1 MIAELL
7 FLWTVQWIIILH
19 NIYVELTLKEDP
31 YIGEIVLAPNP
42 GFNNEY
48 QRAFIEKI
56 NYVIPNAWNL
66 GETTKESN
74 AMVYFFD
81 SGGLHRVKLIKM
93 KPVTKPIMK
102 VNSRIL
108 LITQLCYRYMK

>member
-1 MIAELL
+1 M
-7 FLWTVQWIIILH
+7 TVKFAIKLC
-19 NIYVELTLKEDP
+19 NIFVELRLKDDP

-56 NYVIPNAWNL
+56 NYAAPDAWKL
-66 GETTKESN
+66 GVTPKEST

-81 SGGLHRVKLIKM
+81 SGGLYRVGLNEM
-93 KPVTKPIMK
+93 KPVTKPIME
-102 VNSRIL
+102 VNKL
-108 LITQLCYRYMK
+108 LMVDCNVI

>member
-1 MIAELL
+1 M
-7 FLWTVQWIIILH
+7 LH
-19 NIYVELTLKEDP
+19 FFVELKLKEDP

-56 NYVIPNAWNL
+56 NYAAPNAWKL
-66 GETTKESN
+66 GETPKEST

-81 SGGLHRVKLIKM
+81 TGGLHRVELNDM

-102 VNSRIL
+102 VNLNSRITA
-108 LITQLCYRYMK
+108 IMF